1 MLKIVFSI
9 GFVFNLIFLVM
20 YWYKIFRYGK
30 VLVLLEKVKVKLICF
45 YILYCLYVDDRWY
58 LYVFSDQ
65 ILFLKMRE
73 VVIWNIKFYNFIFYI
88 LELRL
93 EQVVS
98 KEENLVIFNI
108 LFVVMVLFFQYFCSR
123 YVDIEKIFD
132 ILREFQVLFESDY
145 FVYVFLVLKDIFWEL
160 LGICY

>member
-20 YWYKIFRYGK
+20 YWYKIFRYEK

-88 LELRL
+88 QELRL

-132 ILREFQVLFESDY
+132 ILREFQVLLESDY

>member
-1 MLKIVFSI
+1 
-9 GFVFNLIFLVM
+9 M
-20 YWYKIFRYGK
+20 YWYKIFRYEK

-45 YILYCLYVDDRWY
+45 YILYCLNVDNWWY

-88 LELRL
+88 QELRL

-132 ILREFQVLFESDY
+132 ILREFQVLLESDY

>member
-20 YWYKIFRYGK
+20 YWYKIFRYEK

-45 YILYCLYVDDRWY
+45 YILYCLNVNDWWY

-88 LELRL
+88 QELRL

-108 LFVVMVLFFQYFCSR
+108 LFVVMVLFFQCFCSR

-132 ILREFQVLFESDY
+132 ILREFQVLLESDY

>member
-1 MLKIVFSI
+1 MFKIVFSI

-20 YWYKIFRYGK
+20 YWYKIFRYEK

-88 LELRL
+88 QELRL

-132 ILREFQVLFESDY
+132 ILREFQVLLESDY

>member
-1 MLKIVFSI
+1 
-9 GFVFNLIFLVM
+9 M
-20 YWYKIFRYGK
+20 YWYKIFRYEK

-88 LELRL
+88 QELRL

-123 YVDIEKIFD
+123 YFDIEKIFD
-132 ILREFQVLFESDY
+132 ILREFQVLLESDY

>member
-1 MLKIVFSI
+1 
-9 GFVFNLIFLVM
+9 M
-20 YWYKIFRYGK
+20 YWYKIFRYEK

-45 YILYCLYVDDRWY
+45 YILYCLNVDNWWY

-88 LELRL
+88 QELRS

-123 YVDIEKIFD
+123 YVDIEKIFY
-132 ILREFQVLFESDY
+132 ILREFQVLLKSDY
-145 FVYVFLVLKDIFWEL
+145 FIYVFLELKDIFWEL

>member
-20 YWYKIFRYGK
+20 YWYKIFRYEK

-45 YILYCLYVDDRWY
+45 YILYCLYVDDWWY

-88 LELRL
+88 QELRL

-132 ILREFQVLFESDY
+132 ILREFQVLLESDY
-145 FVYVFLVLKDIFWEL
+145 FIYVFLVLKDIFWEL

>member
-20 YWYKIFRYGK
+20 YWYKIFRYEK

-45 YILYCLYVDDRWY
+45 YILYCLNVDNWWY

-88 LELRL
+88 QELRS

-123 YVDIEKIFD
+123 YVDIEKIFY
-132 ILREFQVLFESDY
+132 ILREFQVLLKSDY
-145 FVYVFLVLKDIFWEL
+145 FIYVFLELKDIFWEL

>member
-20 YWYKIFRYGK
+20 YWYKIFRYEK

-73 VVIWNIKFYNFIFYI
+73 VVIWNIEFYNFIFYI
-88 LELRL
+88 QELRL

-132 ILREFQVLFESDY
+132 ILREFQVLLESDY

-160 LGICY
+160 LGNCY

>member
-20 YWYKIFRYGK
+20 YWYKIFRYEK

-88 LELRL
+88 QELRL

-123 YVDIEKIFD
+123 YVNIEKIFD
-132 ILREFQVLFESDY
+132 ILREFQVLLESDY
-145 FVYVFLVLKDIFWEL
+145 FIYVFLVLRDIFWEL

>member
-1 MLKIVFSI
+1 
-9 GFVFNLIFLVM
+9 M
-20 YWYKIFRYGK
+20 YWYKIFRYEK

-45 YILYCLYVDDRWY
+45 YILYCLYVDDWWY

-88 LELRL
+88 QELRL

-132 ILREFQVLFESDY
+132 ILREFQVFLESDY